1 MAPSGVGVDSSN
13 GRVLVADTGNQRI
26 KSAAIDDLAGTPS
39 WAEAGYLA
47 DRTAAGALDE
57 PQGIAGDASGVYV
70 ANTFRGEVERF
81 RWDASSHAYAAD
93 PAFAAAT
100 GRAAAGKAL
109 RLPRD
114 VAVAGGKVYLLDSGN
129 HRVLIADAAQPA
141 PWTVVADDPGWDDPY
156 GLDVGADGTVYLA
169 DTGHDR
175 VVRIAAGGVRT
186 TFGAYGT
193 QPGFFRGP
201 RDVAVAPDGCSAA
214 FRIAQPIEP
223 NLLLHTGNVWQ
234 GSSR

>member
-1 MAPSGVGVDSSN
+1 VDSSN

-156 GLDVGADGTVYLA
+156 GLDV
-169 DTGHDR
+169 
-175 VVRIAAGGVRT
+175 AAGGVRT

>member
-1 MAPSGVGVDSSN
+1 
-13 GRVLVADTGNQRI
+13 
-26 KSAAIDDLAGTPS
+26 
-39 WAEAGYLA
+39 
-47 DRTAAGALDE
+47 
-57 PQGIAGDASGVYV
+57 
-70 ANTFRGEVERF
+70 
-81 RWDASSHAYAAD
+81 
-93 PAFAAAT
+93 
-100 GRAAAGKAL
+100 
-109 RLPRD
+109 
-114 VAVAGGKVYLLDSGN
+114 
-129 HRVLIADAAQPA
+129 
-141 PWTVVADDPGWDDPY
+141 VVADDPGWDDPY